1 MSRARRTHGMSE
13 FADLLTGEFT
23 VWGVTVQNWMLL
35 ATMVF
40 IISITVVRKA
50 L

>member
-1 MSRARRTHGMSE
+1 MGEYS
-13 FADLLTGEFT
+13 DLLTGEIT
-23 VWGVTVQNWMLL
+23 VWGVWMLL

-40 IISITVVRKA
+40 IVSITALRKT

>member
-1 MSRARRTHGMSE
+1 MSE
-13 FADLLTGEFT
+13 YSDLLIGEIT

-40 IISITVVRKA
+40 IISITALRKT

>member
-1 MSRARRTHGMSE
+1 MGH

-40 IISITVVRKA
+40 IISITALRKT

>member
-1 MSRARRTHGMSE
+1 MSE
-13 FADLLTGEFT
+13 YSNFLTGEIT

-40 IISITVVRKA
+40 IISITALRKT

>member
-1 MSRARRTHGMSE
+1 
-13 FADLLTGEFT
+13 
-23 VWGVTVQNWMLL
+23 VTVQNWMLL

-40 IISITVVRKA
+40 IISITALRKT